1 MSIGHSPEEPG
12 FQPDLPKKEENVTM
26 EEKQD
31 ARRRI
36 AGSLEST
43 PGASPP
49 ISS

>member
-1 MSIGHSPEEPG
+1 MGMSIGHSPEEPG
-12 FQPDLPKKEENVTM
+12 FQPDLPKKEEHVTM

-36 AGSLEST
+36 AGSLES
-43 PGASPP
+43 SPP